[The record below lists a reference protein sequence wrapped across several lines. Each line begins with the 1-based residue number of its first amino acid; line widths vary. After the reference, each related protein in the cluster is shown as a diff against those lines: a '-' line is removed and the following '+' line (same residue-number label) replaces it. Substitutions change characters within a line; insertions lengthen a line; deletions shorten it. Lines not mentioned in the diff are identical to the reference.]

1 MHVLSRKALR
11 DFWERVPEAEGALQA
26 WFHEACAAAW
36 KTSAELKAR
45 YGSASIISAERV
57 VFNLGGNKYRLVAR
71 INYESSTLFV
81 RFVGTHREYD
91 RIDVETV

>member
-11 DFWERVPEAEGALQA
+11 DFWARVPEAEGALQA
-26 WFHEACAAAW
+26 WFHEVSVAAW
-36 KTSAELKAR
+36 TSSAEVKAR

-57 VFNLGGNKYRLVAR
+57 VFNICGNKYRLVAR
-71 INYESSTLFV
+71 INYASSTLFV